1 MKGVVIVGHSV
12 RFPHTITSNLTDET
26 YCWLKQEVDAQ
37 HRTLSDYVRHIIL
50 TYKQA
55 KEAKNKK
62 GA

>member
-12 RFPHTITSNLTDET
+12 RFPHTITTNLTDET
-26 YCWLKQEVDAQ
+26 YCWLKQEVETQ
-37 HRTLSDYVRHIIL
+37 HRTLADYIRHIIL

-55 KEAKNKK
+55 KEQKNKK